1 MHIAIV
7 GVTGMVGQVLL
18 RELERRDVRVDDL
31 VPVASDRS
39 QGKEVRFRGTS
50 YPVRRLDEALELG
63 PDVAIFSAGSEV
75 AREWASGF
83 VDRGTTVIDNSSAFR
98 MDEGVPLV
106 VPEVNGQLIRPDQG
120 IIANPNCSTI
130 QLVMA
135 LAPIHAEYGVE
146 RAVVSTYQSVTGSG
160 QKALD
165 QLLGERKGESP
176 EMAYPYPI
184 DMNCLPHCGD
194 FDEEGY
200 TEEEQKLIREPMKIL
215 GDASL
220 RMTATAVRVPVKGGH
235 SESVNLELKRDFDI
249 GEVQNLLSSTPGVK
263 LQDNPDVN
271 VYPMPLH
278 AEGNEEVFVGRLRRD
293 TTKDFALDL
302 WIVADNLHKGA
313 ATNAVQILERVMELK
328 G

>member
-18 RELERRDVRVDDL
+18 RELERRDVQVDDL
-31 VPVASDRS
+31 IPVASERS
-39 QGKEVRFRGTS
+39 QGKEVQFRGHS

-63 PDVAIFSAGSEV
+63 PDVAIFSAGSGI
-75 AREWASGF
+75 AKEWASGF

-106 VPEVNGQLIRPDQG
+106 VPEVNGHLISSDQG

-194 FDEEGY
+194 FDEAGY

-220 RMTATAVRVPVKGGH
+220 RLTATAIRVPVKGGH
-235 SESVNLELKRDFDI
+235 SESVNLELKRDFEIGDI
-249 GEVQNLLSSTPGVK
+249 QNLLSSTPGVK

-271 VYPMPLH
+271 LYPMPLH